1 MILNY
6 ANKVAASLG
15 NRTKNL
21 VKPFMVRE
29 CCSFIGLQATTKGH
43 KRLSNRFMTIA
54 FIYEKIWFT
63 NLTARARLR
72 RNKNI
77 KKIFRKNFYG
87 VKIVNPQ
94 RVGRKLYHRKAFV
107 DCRKIS
113 FAPVILLC
121 SSLSDTL
128 CVVSD
133 YKASLL
139 CASRLY
145 CELMICITA
154 GNQRLCVGVRN
165 WQATICVSDWNL
177 LEKVS
182 RFPSST
188 AASFHPPEKANNFSN
203 NWNSSTGPII

>member
-1 MILNY
+1 MLFFYRSPSNY
-6 ANKVAASLG
+6 
-15 NRTKNL
+15 
-21 VKPFMVRE
+21 
-29 CCSFIGLQATTKGH
+29 KGH

-72 RNKNI
+72 RNENI

-139 CASRLY
+139 CALQLVISGFVWVFGTDKPQFASLIGIRSK
-145 CELMICITA
+145 
-154 GNQRLCVGVRN
+154 NFQDSPRQRLP
-165 WQATICVSDWNL
+165 A
-177 LEKVS
+177 
-182 RFPSST
+182 ST
-188 AASFHPPEKANNFSN
+188 PRKGE
-203 NWNSSTGPII
+203 